1 MDKEK
6 LKELADSKNYI
17 SGIYNYC
24 DRWCEKCPFT
34 GQCLSFEMSKNS
46 IDNKNIITDKK
57 FWSDLENSFRIVK
70 DMLDDYMK
78 EHNITYPSNEE
89 KAYIETE
96 MKLIDKLVK
105 ADPILM
111 DAQVYNRNATQIL
124 NDNLQLL
131 NESADSSNEVR
142 SINSKDFDEAI
153 EVIYYYKS
161 LIFVKISRALHSHY
175 SNDKHNIDGY
185 EEDKLV
191 SAKIAIIAVER
202 SMTAWHF
209 IFENYKSSSDIIID
223 ILLLL
228 NNIKTKLEK
237 LIPQVIS
244 YKRPYFD

>member
-6 LKELADSKNYI
+6 LKELADSEKYI

-24 DRWCEKCPFT
+24 DRWCEKCSFVDK
-34 GQCLSFEMSKNS
+34 CLSYEMSKNS
-46 IDNKNIITDKK
+46 IDNKTIVTDKK
-57 FWSDLENSFRIVK
+57 FWVDLENSFRIVK

-78 EHNITYPSNEE
+78 EHNISYPSTEE
-89 KAYIETE
+89 KDYIESE
-96 MKLIDKLVK
+96 MKMIEKLVK

-111 DAQVYNRNATQIL
+111 DAQIYNRTATQIL
-124 NDNLQLL
+124 NDNDQF
-131 NESADSSNEVR
+131 DSKQSTSNDDNSN
-142 SINSKDFDEAI
+142 SIIIAQKEAI
-153 EVIYYYKS
+153 EVINYYKS

-175 SNDKHNIDGY
+175 SKDEHNFDGY
-185 EEDKLV
+185 EEDKLI
-191 SAKIAIIAVER
+191 SARIAVIAVER

-209 IFENYKSSSDIIID
+209 IFENFKTSSDAIID

-237 LIPQVIS
+237 LIPQVIA